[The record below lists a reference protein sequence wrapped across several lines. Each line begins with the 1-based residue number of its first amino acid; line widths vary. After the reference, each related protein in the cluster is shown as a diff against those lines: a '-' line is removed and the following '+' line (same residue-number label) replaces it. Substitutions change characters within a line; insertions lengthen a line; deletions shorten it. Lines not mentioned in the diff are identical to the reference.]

1 MSQET
6 IETPIPVIKVTEDE
20 AQARLPELIAVL
32 LAGTAVFIDG
42 PAGETIQLVY
52 LPKVSDRPREYLIPD
67 PQMPRYP
74 GSAAGLIWLTDD
86 FDEPLEDFKEYM
98 E

>member
-1 MSQET
+1 MTQSKLD
-6 IETPIPVIKVTEDE
+6 TPTPVIKVTGDE
-20 AQARLPELIAVL
+20 AQARLPELIAAL

-42 PAGETIQLVY
+42 PAGETIQLVH
-52 LPKVSDRPREYLIPD
+52 LPMVYDRPGEYLIPD
-67 PQMPRYP
+67 PHMPRHP

-86 FDEPLEDFKEYM
+86 FDEPLEEFKEYM